1 MIQLFR
7 DRADVGLQV
16 ERAGHHV
23 WQATSAHPVHRSIV
37 AVDIEGSTRR
47 TNPIRARLR
56 QLLYGMLEKALTDSE
71 MTGAYVDPIID
82 RGDGA
87 LILVKPA
94 DHLPKTLLLNN
105 LIPSLHHMLDR
116 HNTGNSDQAFRLRAA
131 VHSGEVHYDAR
142 GIFGEA
148 VDITC
153 RLLDSHELKE
163 ITRSSSTPLTLAIS
177 DDLYHAVVRHGYF
190 GIHAEEFTDAV
201 RVEVGGQ
208 IHRGWILQPAM
219 PAFIPA
225 AS

>member
-7 DRADVGLQV
+7 DRNDVNVQ
-16 ERAGHHV
+16 RDRTGHDV
-23 WQATSAHPVHRSIV
+23 WQATSVHPVHRSIV

-47 TNPIRARLR
+47 TNPVKARLR
-56 QLLYGMLEKALTDSE
+56 QLLYGMLEKALDCSDI
-71 MTGAYVDPIID
+71 TGAYVDPIID

-87 LILVKPA
+87 LILIKPA

-105 LIPSLHHMLDR
+105 LIPSLHHMLGR

-148 VDITC
+148 VDIAC

-163 ITRSSSTPLTLAIS
+163 ITRSSSAPLTLGIS
-177 DDLYHAVVRHGYF
+177 DDLYHAVVKHGYF
-190 GIHAEEFTDAV
+190 GIQAEEFTDAV
-201 RVEVGGQ
+201 RLEIGDQ
-208 IHRGWILQPAM
+208 IHRGWVLRPAI